1 MPQRRLRKGSDRA
14 VNSRR
19 VNDALILDYVRTPR
33 GKASPKGSLH
43 GHTAID
49 LLIHLNG
56 ALVDRT
62 GLDPGRVDDVIVGS
76 ASQVDEQGADIAR
89 TAALLA
95 GWGEHVPGVT
105 INRFCAS
112 GIDAVAH
119 AAARLRCGDLGLAV
133 AGGVESVSRVPMF
146 ADRGPLW
153 TDPATIRMVGSVHM
167 GVAADLN
174 ATIEGFG
181 REELDRYGVET
192 QQKAAAAW
200 ADGAFARSVVPVG
213 PGEHGPG
220 LDHDELV
227 RGNTTLEA
235 LAALPPAFAQL
246 GADGQDEIALNA
258 YPAVASIEH
267 LHTVGT
273 SPQMADA
280 AALLLLGTRDATEAA
295 GVAPRGRIVSVATTA
310 VNPVL
315 MLTAGQSAVVRAI
328 DRAGLR
334 PADIDVFEFAEAF
347 AALCVKFRRDLDA
360 GPDRMNPNGG
370 TMAMGHAFGATGAIL
385 VGSCL
390 EELERRNGRYGVAAV
405 SGAAGLGVAIV
416 VERLCV

>member
-1 MPQRRLRKGSDRA
+1 MS
-14 VNSRR
+14 
-19 VNDALILDYVRTPR
+19 DALVLDYVRTPR
-33 GKASPKGSLH
+33 GRASAKGALH
-43 GHTAID
+43 DRTATD
-49 LLIHLNG
+49 LLIHLEH

-62 GLDPGRVDDVIVGS
+62 ALDPARVEDVIVGC
-76 ASQVDEQGADIAR
+76 ASQVDEQGANIAR
-89 TAALLA
+89 TSTLLA

-105 INRFCAS
+105 LNRFCAS

-119 AAARLRCGDLGLAV
+119 AAARLRTGDLNLAV
-133 AGGVESVSRVPMF
+133 AGGVESVSRVPLF

-153 TDPATIRMVGSVHM
+153 TDPATIGAVGSVHM
-167 GVAADLN
+167 GIAADLN
-174 ATIEGFG
+174 ATIEGF
-181 REELDRYGVET
+181 RRDELDRYGVET

-200 ADGAFARSVVPVG
+200 AGGIFARSVVPIR

-227 RGNTTLEA
+227 RGQTTLEA

-246 GADGQDEIALNA
+246 GADGQDAIALNA
-258 YPAVASIEH
+258 YPGVAAIEH

-280 AALLLLGTRDATEAA
+280 AALLLLGTQNSAERI
-295 GVAPRGRIVSVATTA
+295 GVAPRGRIVAAATTA
-310 VNPVL
+310 VNPVV
-315 MLTAGQSAVVRAI
+315 MLTAGQSAVVQAI
-328 DRAGLR
+328 ARAGLR

-347 AALCVKFRRDLDA
+347 AALCLRFRRDLDA

-390 EELERRNGRYGVAAV
+390 EELERRDGRYGVAAV
-405 SGAAGLGVAIV
+405 SGAAGLGVAVV
-416 VERLCV
+416 VERLSV

>member
-1 MPQRRLRKGSDRA
+1 M
-14 VNSRR
+14 
-19 VNDALILDYVRTPR
+19 NDALVLDYVRTPR
-33 GKASPKGSLH
+33 GKASAKGSLH
-43 GHTAID
+43 DRTATD
-49 LLIHLNG
+49 LLVHLEH

-62 GLDPGRVDDVIVGS
+62 GLDPARVDDVIVGC

-89 TAALLA
+89 TSALLA
-95 GWGEHVPGVT
+95 GWGDHVPGMT

-119 AAARLRCGDLGLAV
+119 AAARLRTGDLALAV
-133 AGGVESVSRVPMF
+133 AGGVESVSRVPLF

-153 TDPATIRMVGSVHM
+153 TDPATIRAVGSVHM

-174 ATIEGFG
+174 ATIEGLS

-192 QQKAAAAW
+192 QQKSAAAW
-200 ADGAFARSVVPVG
+200 ASGAFARSLVPV
-213 PGEHGPG
+213 PASEHGPG
-220 LDHDELV
+220 LDHDEMV
-227 RGNTTLEA
+227 RGQTTLEA
-235 LAALPPAFAQL
+235 LTALPPAFAGL

-258 YPAVASIEH
+258 YPAVAAIEH

-280 AALLLLGTRDATEAA
+280 AALLLLGTEDAARA
-295 GVAPRGRIVSVATTA
+295 SGLVPRGRIVAAATTA
-310 VNPVL
+310 VNPVV
-315 MLTAGQSAVVRAI
+315 MLTAGQSAVLTVI
-328 DRAGLR
+328 ERAGLR

-347 AALCVKFRRDLDA
+347 AALCVKFRRELDA

-390 EELERRNGRYGVAAV
+390 EELERRDGRYGVAAV
-405 SGAAGLGVAIV
+405 SGAAGLGVAVV
-416 VERLCV
+416 VERLKV